1 MNQSNQEKQTEQDAA
16 RVKKD
21 LNTMLSNRVSQITEE
36 IEKLSDEA
44 KDAMFGVADT
54 VKKDV
59 EVRLD
64 QYNSR
69 AQEVVEKVPGGL
81 VEKTVRYPWVAVS
94 IALVAGLILGGLL
107 KPSRQIFR

>member
-1 MNQSNQEKQTEQDAA
+1 MNQSNQDKQVEQDAA

-21 LNTMLSNRVSQITEE
+21 LNTMLSNRVTQITDD
-36 IEKLSDEA
+36 IEKLTGEA
-44 KDAMFGVADT
+44 KDAMYGVADT

-59 EVRLD
+59 VVRLD
-64 QYNSR
+64 QYNTK
-69 AQEVVEKVPGGL
+69 AAEVVENIPGGL

-94 IALVAGLILGGLL
+94 IALVAGLVLGGLL